1 MLSPLL
7 ILFIFLQ
14 RFFQSVLNLFPQALG
29 LRHRH
34 IRGEIQGKLLH
45 GHPEHR
51 PDIVAGIHIGVL
63 LHIGCQIRRPAVD
76 PFQVPKGLAGSSRIF
91 SSFDFCSKLNPKAAT
106 RLFSVRNPQGFGCTL
121 KNDCS
126 RKIRCRP
133 NAGSGAPFQAL
144 HESGL

>member
-14 RFFQSVLNLFPQALG
+14 RFFQSVFNLFPQAPG

-45 GHPEHR
+45 GHPKHR
-51 PDIVAGIHIGVL
+51 PDIVTGIHIGVL
-63 LHIGCQIRRPAVD
+63 LHISGQIRRPAVAH
-76 PFQVPKGLAGSSRIF
+76 FRCSKGLAGSSKIF
-91 SSFDFCSKLNPKAAT
+91 SFFDFCSKLNPKAAT
-106 RLFSVRNPQGFGCTL
+106 RLFSVPNRQGFGCTL
-121 KNDCS
+121 KNVCS

-133 NAGSGAPFQAL
+133 KAGSGAPFQAL